1 MKRLLLSLAMILTL
15 AVPAFA
21 AEDIVIGGS
30 IPMTGVFAF
39 AGVGINA
46 GIQDYVKI
54 TNDAGGIKGRKLFMP
69 IRIATTRS
77 MVGPGIG
84 EAMELMGKDTV
95 MKHLDLTLKQLSEA
109 GIE

>member
-1 MKRLLLSLAMILTL
+1 
-15 AVPAFA
+15 
-21 AEDIVIGGS
+21 
-30 IPMTGVFAF
+30 
-39 AGVGINA
+39 
-46 GIQDYVKI
+46 
-54 TNDAGGIKGRKLFMP
+54 
-69 IRIATTRS
+69 